1 MVSSPT
7 ERRFPEDIE
16 RAINEALLKDLDARD
31 MRATMSLV
39 AFRFHEW
46 TKRIMF
52 STVIIRRRNNWTQRI
67 SELLV
72 PNASSIRILVL
83 NLHFTEGTLSDYE
96 LSHIRRL
103 LEAAEGVRYLAVPWN
118 LWARLS
124 REFGSLQLESLYL
137 IWDGTHPARPPSLKN
152 LQHPALLTD
161 LTMYAPPD
169 PENPTPFRSGGERF
183 LRLADTRR
191 CPKLAYVT
199 YAADRTPGP
208 TVGSLCEDIPTL
220 SGAMFVLVDIPAKYL
235 DEEEDEL
242 VKDDKEMYPNFSTAY
257 LPFSSQV
264 LGEWVSKV
272 EGRPSVLEH
281 PAPRAAEG
289 DADVG

>member
-16 RAINEALLKDLDARD
+16 RAINDALLKDLDARD

-46 TKRIMF
+46 TKRIVF
-52 STVIIRRRNNWTQRI
+52 STVVIRRRNNWTQRI

-72 PNASSIRILVL
+72 PNASSIRILAL
-83 NLHFTEGTLSDYE
+83 NLRSIEGTLSDYE

-103 LEAAEGVRYLAVPWN
+103 LEAAEGVRHLAVRWN

-124 REFGSLQLESLYL
+124 REFGSLQLKSLYL
-137 IWDGTHPARPPSLKN
+137 IWDGTHPARAPSLKD

-161 LTMYAPPD
+161 LTIYAPPD
-169 PENPTPFRSGGERF
+169 PENPTPFRSIGELF
-183 LRLADTRR
+183 LPRTDHCT
-191 CPKLAYVT
+191 KLAYVT
-199 YAADRTPGP
+199 YAADRMPIP
-208 TVGSLCEDIPTL
+208 SVGWLCDIIPTL
-220 SGAMFVLVDIPAKYL
+220 SGAMYVLVDIPAKYL
-235 DEEEDEL
+235 DEEEEDEL
-242 VKDDKEMYPNFSTAY
+242 VKDDKEMFLNFSTAY

-264 LGEWVSKV
+264 LGEWVAKV
-272 EGRPSVLEH
+272 EGRPASWSIRL
-281 PAPRAAEG
+281 RALRK
-289 DADVG
+289 VKLIWV